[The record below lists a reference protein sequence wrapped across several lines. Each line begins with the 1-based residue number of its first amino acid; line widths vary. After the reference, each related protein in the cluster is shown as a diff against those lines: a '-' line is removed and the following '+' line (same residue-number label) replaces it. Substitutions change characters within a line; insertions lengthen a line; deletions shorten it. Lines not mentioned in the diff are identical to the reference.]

1 MGIILG
7 AIVGLLVMQTINTF
21 VIEYKIDEIISIL
34 LDDEE

>member
-1 MGIILG
+1 MMGIIL
-7 AIVGLLVMQTINTF
+7 GLLVMQTINTF